1 MKFDKVYNARTVKC
15 AGMND
20 MLVRSGRLMFSTEQD
35 IRTLKEEVKVI
46 VDFRGSSE
54 QHEFP
59 NPAGLDTV
67 SLDPMADA
75 AALASGAKNL
85 DALDRDLSTMMKNQ
99 YYNFVHN
106 GAAQRAYRQFLLL
119 LSDKQNL
126 PCLFHCTAGKDR
138 TGFAT
143 ALVLLLMGAD
153 RDLIMRDYLRT
164 NDEEADPQLMK
175 EFNAM
180 SDQTKKDVQPL
191 ITARAEYMTISLN
204 EIEKLGGIE
213 AYCLNQLKLTE
224 EQIASIRTN
233 LKA

>member
-1 MKFDKVYNARTVKC
+1 MKFEKVYNARTVKC

-20 MLVRSGRLMFSTEQD
+20 MLIRSGRLMFSTEQD
-35 IRTLKEEVKVI
+35 ICTLKEEVKVI

-59 NPAGLDTV
+59 NPAGLNTV

-75 AALASGAKNL
+75 ASLASGAKNL

-180 SDQTKKDVQPL
+180 SEQTKKDVQPL

>member
-1 MKFDKVYNARTVKC
+1 MKFEKVYNARTVKC

-20 MLVRSGRLMFSTEQD
+20 MLIRSGRLMFSTEQD
-35 IRTLKEEVKVI
+35 ICTLKEEVKVI

-59 NPAGLDTV
+59 NPAGLNTV
-67 SLDPMADA
+67 PLDPMADA

-180 SDQTKKDVQPL
+180 SEQTKKDVQPL

>member
-1 MKFDKVYNARTVKC
+1 
-15 AGMND
+15 
-20 MLVRSGRLMFSTEQD
+20 
-35 IRTLKEEVKVI
+35 
-46 VDFRGSSE
+46 
-54 QHEFP
+54 
-59 NPAGLDTV
+59 
-67 SLDPMADA
+67 
-75 AALASGAKNL
+75 
-85 DALDRDLSTMMKNQ
+85 MKNQ

-153 RDLIMRDYLRT
+153 CDLIMSDYLRT

-191 ITARAEYMTISLN
+191 ITAREEYMTISLN

>member
-1 MKFDKVYNARTVKC
+1 MKFEKVYNARIVQC
-15 AGMND
+15 EGMND
-20 MLVRSGRLMFSTEQD
+20 QLIRSGRLMFSTERD
-35 IRTLKEEVKVI
+35 IQVLKEEIKTI
-46 VDFRGSSE
+46 VDFRGVSE
-54 QHEFP
+54 QREFP
-59 NPAGLDTV
+59 NPEGLNTV

-85 DALDRDLSTMMKNQ
+85 DALDRDLSAMMKNQ

-106 GAAQRAYRQFLLL
+106 GAAQKAYRTFFKL

-138 TGFAT
+138 TGFAA

-153 RDLIMRDYLRT
+153 RDLIMKDYLRT

-180 SDQTKKDVQPL
+180 SEQTKKDVQPL
-191 ITARAEYMTISLN
+191 ITAREEYMNISLD

-213 AYCLNQLKLTE
+213 SYCLNVLELTQSE
-224 EQIASIRTN
+224 IDAIRRN
-233 LKA
+233 CAA

>member
-20 MLVRSGRLMFSTEQD
+20 MLIRSGRLMFSTEQD
-35 IRTLKEEVKVI
+35 ICTLKEEVKVI

-59 NPAGLDTV
+59 NPAGLNTV

-153 RDLIMRDYLRT
+153 RDLIMSDYLRT

>member
-20 MLVRSGRLMFSTEQD
+20 MLIRSGRLMFSTEQD
-35 IRTLKEEVKVI
+35 ICTLKEEVKVI

-59 NPAGLDTV
+59 NPAGLNTV

-180 SDQTKKDVQPL
+180 GEQTKKDVQPL

>member
-1 MKFDKVYNARTVKC
+1 MKFEKVYNARTVKC

-20 MLVRSGRLMFSTEQD
+20 MLIRSGRLMFSTEQD
-35 IRTLKEEVKVI
+35 IRTLKEEIKTV

-59 NPAGLDTV
+59 NPAGLNTV

-106 GAAQRAYRQFLLL
+106 GAAQKAYRQFLLL

-153 RDLIMRDYLRT
+153 RDLIMSDYLRT

-191 ITARAEYMTISLN
+191 ITAREEYMTISLN

-224 EQIASIRTN
+224 NEIASIRTN

>member
-1 MKFDKVYNARTVKC
+1 MKFEKVYNARTVQC
-15 AGMND
+15 EGMND
-20 MLVRSGRLMFSTEQD
+20 LLIRSGRLMFSTERD
-35 IRTLKEEVKVI
+35 IRVLKEEIKTI
-46 VDFRGSSE
+46 VDFRGASE
-54 QHEFP
+54 QREFP
-59 NPAGLDTV
+59 NPEGLNTV

-85 DALDRDLSTMMKNQ
+85 DALDRDLSAMMKNQ

-106 GAAQRAYRQFLLL
+106 GAAQKAYRTFLNL
-119 LSDKQNL
+119 LSNKQNL

-153 RDLIMRDYLRT
+153 RELIMKDYLRT
-164 NDEEADPQLMK
+164 NDEKADPQLMK

-191 ITARAEYMTISLN
+191 ITAREEYMSISLD

-213 AYCLNQLKLTE
+213 SYCLNVLGLTQSE
-224 EQIASIRTN
+224 IDAIRRN
-233 LKA
+233 CAA

>member
-20 MLVRSGRLMFSTEQD
+20 MLIRSGRLMFSTEQD
-35 IRTLKEEVKVI
+35 ICILKEEIKVI

-153 RDLIMRDYLRT
+153 RDLIMSDYLRT

-180 SDQTKKDVQPL
+180 SEQTKKDVQPL

>member
-1 MKFDKVYNARTVKC
+1 MKFEKVYNVRTVKC

-20 MLVRSGRLMFSTEQD
+20 MLIRSGRLMFSAEQD
-35 IRTLKEEVKVI
+35 IRTLKEEIKMV

-59 NPAGLDTV
+59 NPAG
-67 SLDPMADA
+67 
-75 AALASGAKNL
+75 
-85 DALDRDLSTMMKNQ
+85 
-99 YYNFVHN
+99 
-106 GAAQRAYRQFLLL
+106 
-119 LSDKQNL
+119 
-126 PCLFHCTAGKDR
+126 
-138 TGFAT
+138 
-143 ALVLLLMGAD
+143 
-153 RDLIMRDYLRT
+153 
-164 NDEEADPQLMK
+164 MK

-191 ITARAEYMTISLN
+191 ITARAEYMAISLN

-224 EQIASIRTN
+224 NEIASIRTN

>member
-1 MKFDKVYNARTVKC
+1 MKFEKVYNARTVKC

-20 MLVRSGRLMFSTEQD
+20 MLIRSGRLMFSTEQD
-35 IRTLKEEVKVI
+35 ICTLKEEIKVI

-59 NPAGLDTV
+59 NPAGLNTV

-85 DALDRDLSTMMKNQ
+85 DALDRDLSAMMKKQ

-164 NDEEADPQLMK
+164 NDEEADPQLMR

-191 ITARAEYMTISLN
+191 ITAREEYMTISLN

-224 EQIASIRTN
+224 EEVASIRTN

>member
-1 MKFDKVYNARTVKC
+1 MKFEKVYNARTVKC
-15 AGMND
+15 AGKND
-20 MLVRSGRLMFSTEQD
+20 MLIRSGRLMFSTEQD
-35 IRTLKEEVKVI
+35 ICTLKEEVKVI

-59 NPAGLDTV
+59 NPAGLNTV

-119 LSDKQNL
+119 LSDKQIL

-180 SDQTKKDVQPL
+180 SEQTKKDVQPL

>member
-20 MLVRSGRLMFSTEQD
+20 MLIRSGRLMFSTEQD
-35 IRTLKEEVKVI
+35 ICTLKEEVKVI

-59 NPAGLDTV
+59 NPAGLNTV

-126 PCLFHCTAGKDR
+126 TCLFHCTAGKDR

-180 SDQTKKDVQPL
+180 SEQTKKDVQPL

>member
-1 MKFDKVYNARTVKC
+1 
-15 AGMND
+15 
-20 MLVRSGRLMFSTEQD
+20 
-35 IRTLKEEVKVI
+35 
-46 VDFRGSSE
+46 
-54 QHEFP
+54 
-59 NPAGLDTV
+59 
-67 SLDPMADA
+67 
-75 AALASGAKNL
+75 
-85 DALDRDLSTMMKNQ
+85 MMKNQ

-106 GAAQRAYRQFLLL
+106 GASQRAYRQFLLL

-153 RDLIMRDYLRT
+153 RDLIMSDYLRT

-180 SDQTKKDVQPL
+180 SEQTKKDVQPL